1 VPAFGVGSRTSLALI
16 LAALPG
22 VQSPMS
28 KENHYWFRAKRYGLG
43 WGLPCSW
50 QGWTFFLI
58 WLAVLV
64 IAATELMP
72 GQPLI
77 FTLTL
82 AGMALILVV
91 ACYIKGE
98 PLSGGSKKTE

>member
-1 VPAFGVGSRTSLALI
+1 VIQP
-16 LAALPG
+16 
-22 VQSPMS
+22 PMN

-64 IAATELMP
+64 IAAAELMP
-72 GQPLI
+72 ARPLI
-77 FTLTL
+77 FTLAL
-82 AGMALILVV
+82 AAMTLILVI

-98 PLSGGSKKTE
+98 PLPGRSKRIE